1 MGAKVSNQKNLLIPE
16 QVEEVIEYEGY
27 EEFPVI
33 EVNRKAETKIDKIRP
48 NPSLNNHSGG
58 SSIGKYESENFVNKS
73 KDKIDNNNV
82 NNNQDENAKVKEESK
97 FNKEKTD
104 KKEEENNKNDNNE
117 NNENKDNNEN
127 NIILVNNNIEEKKE
141 QEKVEE
147 KGDILRGQN
156 NNVNKVEINLE
167 EKKPEENEQ
176 INNGGENIINEI
188 KEVKEEEE
196 NNQDENK
203 NYNNLNNGITE
214 IKEEDINYNENEEKE
229 KLNAD
234 DNNNINNDD
243 KNEEKNDDFVE
254 EKKVEN
260 DKLNNNAEID
270 DKGNQN
276 DINNNNDKEI
286 NNLETKNEAQTNV
299 NNNVNDDMAPKKIIL
314 PDISTIISE
323 KVLQEGAGNELLFM
337 SYLNEIVHISIKD
350 RVIYSQK
357 FCITSKDNFLI
368 YENKDN
374 YIQVKKPLAIIP
386 ISSIKNVVL
395 FKLTKKVASYDHFYI
410 EFDLDENNRNN
421 INDKID
427 TFYEND
433 LNNKTNENLKNT
445 ALVLFKT
452 EEKNL
457 AKEWYV
463 LLKFLIDLNLKK

>member
-16 QVEEVIEYEGY
+16 QVEDVIEYEGY
-27 EEFPVI
+27 EEFQAPVI

-48 NPSLNNHSGG
+48 NASLNNHSGG
-58 SSIGKYESENFVNKS
+58 SSIGKYESENYINKS
-73 KDKIDNNNV
+73 KDKIDNNN
-82 NNNQDENAKVKEESK
+82 NNNQDENAKSKEESK
-97 FNKEKTD
+97 FIKEKTD
-104 KKEEENNKNDNNE
+104 KKEEENNNNINNNDNKE
-117 NNENKDNNEN
+117 NNEN
-127 NIILVNNNIEEKKE
+127 NIILVNNNIEENKE
-141 QEKVEE
+141 PEKVEE

-176 INNGGENIINEI
+176 NNGGENINNEI
-188 KEVKEEEE
+188 KEIKEEID
-196 NNQDENK
+196 NNQNINQNYK
-203 NYNNLNNGITE
+203 NFNNGITE
-214 IKEEDINYNENEEKE
+214 IKEEDINYNENDE
-229 KLNAD
+229 KLNTD

-243 KNEEKNDDFVE
+243 NKNDDFVE
-254 EKKVEN
+254 EKKIEN
-260 DKLNNNAEID
+260 DNLNNNIDID
-270 DKGNQN
+270 DKGNE
-276 DINNNNDKEI
+276 NNNEKEI
-286 NNLETKNEAQTNV
+286 NNIEVKNEDQANV
-299 NNNVNDDMAPKKIIL
+299 NNNNNNNINDDMAPKKIIL

-395 FKLTKKVASYDHFYI
+395 FKLTKKIASYDHFYI

-421 INDKID
+421 INDRID

-433 LNNKTNENLKNT
+433 INNKTNENLKNT

-463 LLKFLIDLNLKK
+463 LLKFLIDLKLKK